1 MKLFIDPG
9 HGGVDPGAIGPTGL
23 MEDDWNFQ
31 VAELLGKACE
41 WAGVQTM
48 WSRNGDYNVSEL
60 ASALSA
66 NDWEADYY
74 VAIHANSFG
83 PASQGCEVLYARDD
97 VGSDIWA
104 RQIQDEL
111 LSRFPLLRDR
121 GIKERNNLTV
131 LTRTRMPAVIVE
143 PAFVSNPG
151 EEAFLRRFS
160 TKALVA
166 DAILASIGLTQ
177 AA

>member
-1 MKLFIDPG
+1 
-9 HGGVDPGAIGPTGL
+9 
-23 MEDDWNFQ
+23 
-31 VAELLGKACE
+31 
-41 WAGVQTM
+41 M

-60 ASALSA
+60 ASALNA
-66 NDWEADYY
+66 NDWGADYY

-83 PASQGCEVLYARDD
+83 PNSHGCEVLYSNDD
-97 VGSDIWA
+97 VGSEVWA

-131 LTRTRMPAVIVE
+131 LTRTVMPAALIE

-166 DAILASIGLTQ
+166 DAILASLYLTSD
-177 AA
+177 A